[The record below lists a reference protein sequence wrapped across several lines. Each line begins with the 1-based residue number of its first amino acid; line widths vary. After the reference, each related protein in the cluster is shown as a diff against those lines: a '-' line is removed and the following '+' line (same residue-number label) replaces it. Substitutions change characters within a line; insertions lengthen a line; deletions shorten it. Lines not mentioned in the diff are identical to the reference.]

1 MKNWKRLLAL
11 LMSGALALSLF
22 ACNSADSGETPSTSA
37 DPSDSASL
45 DPDADPDATPSI
57 EVDLNQPVLEFSAG
71 VSPTD
76 VMLTVNGD
84 PIPAD
89 LFLYMVATN
98 CMSMQAYLPY
108 FGMTLNDVTDTLM
121 EESVNMAV
129 YHNLIRQKA
138 AELGCLPTDAQN
150 AEIRAAMDEADLDT
164 NAPYWGLTDSSSE
177 LIFSISIYY
186 DNVLNAATHNPSE
199 QELADYIA
207 GTGDYR
213 VKHILLKTV
222 DDANTPLPD
231 DEIAAKRS
239 QAEDLLAQLQ
249 ASDDLPALF
258 DQLMNE
264 FSEDGRTEDGALVA
278 PDGYLA
284 NPGQMVPE
292 FEEASLALKEGE
304 LSGIVESEYGY
315 HIILRL
321 PFTDEDVAE
330 YRKTCRSTAMEALI
344 TQWQEEADIV
354 RSDALNNLDPVD
366 FYNRLSAYQQAM
378 SEQNTPKDGG
388 ES

>member
-11 LMSGALALSLF
+11 LLSGAIALSLF
-22 ACNSADSGETPSTSA
+22 ACKAGDDPNSLDSPEPSDEASA
-37 DPSDSASL
+37 DPDDDAS
-45 DPDADPDATPSI
+45 ATPEI
-57 EVDLNQPVLEFSAG
+57 VADLSQPILEFSAG
-71 VSPTD
+71 LSPDDT
-76 VMLTVNGD
+76 MLTINGD
-84 PIPAD
+84 PVPAD
-89 LFLYMVATN
+89 LFLYMLATN
-98 CMSMQAYLPY
+98 CMSMQSYLPY
-108 FGMTLNDVTDTLM
+108 FGMTLDDVADTLI

-129 YHNLIRQKA
+129 YHNLIRQKV

-150 AEIRAAMDEADLDT
+150 AEIRAAMDEADLET
-164 NAPYWGLTDSSSE
+164 NAPYWGLTDSTSE

-186 DNVLNAATHNPSE
+186 DNLLDAATHEPTE

-222 DDANTPLPD
+222 DDDNAPLPD
-231 DEIAAKRS
+231 DEIAAKKA

-249 ASDDLPALF
+249 AASDLPALF
-258 DQLMNE
+258 DELMNE
-264 FSEDGRTEDGALVA
+264 FSEDGRDENGSLYS

-284 NPGQMVPE
+284 NPGQMVSA

-321 PFTDEDVAE
+321 PFTDEDMAE
-330 YRKTCRSTAMEALI
+330 YRKACRAAVMEELI
-344 TQWQEEADIV
+344 AQWQDEADIV
-354 RSDALNNLDPVD
+354 RSDALNNLDPAD
-366 FYNRLSAYQQAM
+366 FYNRLSAYQQALAAQA
-378 SEQNTPKDGG
+378 EG
-388 ES
+388 EG